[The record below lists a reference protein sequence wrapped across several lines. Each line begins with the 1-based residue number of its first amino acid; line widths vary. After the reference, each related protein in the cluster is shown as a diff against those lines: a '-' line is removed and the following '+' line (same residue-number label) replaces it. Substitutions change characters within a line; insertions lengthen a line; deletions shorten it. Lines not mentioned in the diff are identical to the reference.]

1 MTGIWRKCLAHWD
14 KCRQK
19 GQILVFTA
27 VLLPLLIAA
36 CGFTVDFGNMYMHK
50 SKLQNAAD
58 AAAIAG
64 GYAFRDNKENIDEHP
79 KADGAAKDSAKSNL
93 TNFDNISRL
102 CQARVDKDGVIYYR
116 VELSESVPVYFLS
129 FFGVGD
135 STNVTAESFAQIAY
149 TGGSS
154 GGSLFDNLFSYGS
167 GGFRSINASQN
178 PDNPSISQILDTS
191 FYQGRIVGMGADA
204 NMTKNYRHELLNL
217 NAKTH
222 YQNGSFTSMQDAIN
236 YSNAHPDDTMIVTPE
251 QDLNTSLD
259 YKLAEI
265 LGNAKADLAKNKL
278 IWTNKNNIGNI
289 KAQVMSKDIDYIYNP
304 TTNTPEHGPG
314 GNTEFIINDY
324 IPANGA
330 DKDTPLFVVV
340 DPPKNP
346 YYDGEGCYGTHTLTL
361 QGYNMPADSRPIVY
375 VYTGTGTINIEAN
388 NSTFYGAIYAP
399 YANIHIN
406 DQGLTF
412 HGSILSKGL
421 EITGKSTYIYK
432 KFLSDSAGTGSSGS
446 GNSTGNGTAS
456 SNATVG
462 LTSPP
467 ADISWN

>member
-1 MTGIWRKCLAHWD
+1 MFIGLKNYISDISSKA
-14 KCRQK
+14 QK
-19 GQILVFTA
+19 GQIIVFTA

-36 CGFTVDFGNMYMHK
+36 TGFTVDFGNMYMHK
-50 SKLQNAAD
+50 ARLQNAAD

-64 GYAFRDNKENIDEHP
+64 GHSFVQNNDTLSNHPHADEAAEKSIDLNHP
-79 KADGAAKDSAKSNL
+79 KIA
-93 TNFDNISRL
+93 NIIRDYK
-102 CQARVDKDGVIYYR
+102 ARNTDQGITIYR
-116 VELSESVPVYFLS
+116 VHLTESVPVYFLS

-178 PDNPSISQILDTS
+178 PDNPSISQILDAS

-204 NMTKNYRHELLNL
+204 DMTKNYRHELLNL

-222 YQNGSFTSMQDAIN
+222 YQDGSFTSMQDAIN

-278 IWTNKNNIGNI
+278 IWTNVNNIGNI

-304 TTNTPEHGPG
+304 VTDTPQWGI

-346 YYDGEGCYGTHTLTL
+346 WYDGEGCYGMHKLTL

-388 NSTFYGAIYAP
+388 NATFYGAIYAP
-399 YANIHIN
+399 YANIHMN

-446 GNSTGNGTAS
+446 GTGG
-456 SNATVG
+456 NANVS
-462 LTSPP
+462 LASPP
-467 ADISWN
+467 ADIDWND

>member
-1 MTGIWRKCLAHWD
+1 M
-14 KCRQK
+14 
-19 GQILVFTA
+19 
-27 VLLPLLIAA
+27 
-36 CGFTVDFGNMYMHK
+36 
-50 SKLQNAAD
+50 
-58 AAAIAG
+58 
-64 GYAFRDNKENIDEHP
+64 
-79 KADGAAKDSAKSNL
+79 
-93 TNFDNISRL
+93 
-102 CQARVDKDGVIYYR
+102 
-116 VELSESVPVYFLS
+116 PVYFLS

-178 PDNPSISQILDTS
+178 PDNPSISQILDAS

-204 NMTKNYRHELLNL
+204 DMTKNYRHELLNL

-278 IWTNKNNIGNI
+278 IWTNENNIGNI

-304 TTNTPEHGPG
+304 TTYTPEYGP
-314 GNTEFIINDY
+314 GNTEFKINDY

-346 YYDGEGCYGTHTLTL
+346 WYDGEGCYGTHKLTL

-388 NSTFYGAIYAP
+388 NATFYGAIYAP
-399 YANIHIN
+399 YANIHMN

-432 KFLSDSAGTGSSGS
+432 KFLSDSAGTGSSG
-446 GNSTGNGTAS
+446 NGT
-456 SNATVG
+456 G
-462 LTSPP
+462 EE
-467 ADISWN
+467 ISGTIPTT

>member
-64 GYAFRDNKENIDEHP
+64 GYAFRDNKENIDYHP
-79 KADGAAKDSAKSNL
+79 KADNASKESAKSNL
-93 TNFDNISRL
+93 TNFDNIVRL
-102 CQARVDKDGVIYYR
+102 CQARVDKAGVIYYR

-135 STNVTAESFAQIAY
+135 STTVTAESFAQIAY

-178 PDNPSISQILDTS
+178 PDNPSISQILDAS

-204 NMTKNYRHELLNL
+204 DMTKNYRHELLNI

-278 IWTNKNNIGNI
+278 IWTNENNIGNI

-304 TTNTPEHGPG
+304 TTDTPQWGP
-314 GNTEFIINDY
+314 GNTEFKINDY
-324 IPANGA
+324 IPAN
-330 DKDTPLFVVV
+330 DTNKNNPLFVVV
-340 DPPKNP
+340 DPPKSP
-346 YYDGEGCYGTHTLTL
+346 WGYGTHKLTL

-388 NSTFYGAIYAP
+388 NATFYGAIYAP
-399 YANIHIN
+399 YANIHMN

-432 KFLSDSAGTGSSGS
+432 KFLSDSAGTGSSG
-446 GNSTGNGTAS
+446 NGTAS

-467 ADISWN
+467 SDISWD

>member
-1 MTGIWRKCLAHWD
+1 MIALKKYITSMSARA
-14 KCRQK
+14 QK
-19 GQILVFTA
+19 GQIIVFTA

-36 CGFTVDFGNMYMHK
+36 TGFTVDFGNMYMHK
-50 SKLQNAAD
+50 SRLQNAAD

-64 GYAFRDNKENIDEHP
+64 GHSFVQNNDTLSNHPHADEAAEKSIALNHPQIADVKRDYRARNTEQNI
-79 KADGAAKDSAKSNL
+79 
-93 TNFDNISRL
+93 TI
-102 CQARVDKDGVIYYR
+102 YR
-116 VELSESVPVYFLS
+116 VHLTEAVPVYFLS

-178 PDNPSISQILDTS
+178 PDNPSISQILDAS

-204 NMTKNYRHELLNL
+204 DMTKNYRHELLNL

-278 IWTNKNNIGNI
+278 IWTNENNISNI
-289 KAQVMSKDIDYIYNP
+289 KSQVMSKDIDYIYNP
-304 TTNTPEHGPG
+304 TTESEYP
-314 GNTEFIINDY
+314 GNTEIKINDY

-340 DPPKNP
+340 DPPKGP
-346 YYDGEGCYGTHTLTL
+346 WGYGTHKLTL

-388 NSTFYGAIYAP
+388 NATFYGAIYAP
-399 YANIHIN
+399 YANIHMN

-446 GNSTGNGTAS
+446 GSGTGGNAS
-456 SNATVG
+456 VSLA
-462 LTSPP
+462 SPP
-467 ADISWN
+467 ADIDWND

>member
-1 MTGIWRKCLAHWD
+1 MFIGLKNYISDISSKA
-14 KCRQK
+14 QK
-19 GQILVFTA
+19 GQIIVFTA

-36 CGFTVDFGNMYMHK
+36 TGFTVDFGNMYMHK
-50 SKLQNAAD
+50 SRLQNAAD

-64 GYAFRDNKENIDEHP
+64 GHSFVQNNDTLSNHPHADEAAEKSIDLNHP
-79 KADGAAKDSAKSNL
+79 KIA
-93 TNFDNISRL
+93 NIIRDYK
-102 CQARVDKDGVIYYR
+102 ARNTDQGITIYR
-116 VELSESVPVYFLS
+116 VHLTESVPVYFLS

-135 STNVTAESFAQIAY
+135 STDVTAESFAQIAY

-154 GGSLFDNLFSYGS
+154 SGSLFDNLFSYGS

-178 PDNPSISQILDTS
+178 PDNPSISQILDAS

-204 NMTKNYRHELLNL
+204 DMTKNYGHELLNL
-217 NAKTH
+217 NAKAH
-222 YQNGSFTSMQDAIN
+222 YQDGSFTSMQDAIN

-278 IWTNKNNIGNI
+278 IWTNENNIGNI

-304 TTNTPEHGPG
+304 TTYAPEYGP
-314 GNTEFIINDY
+314 GNTEFKINDY

-346 YYDGEGCYGTHTLTL
+346 WYDGEGCYGTHKLTL

-388 NSTFYGAIYAP
+388 NATFYGAIYAP
-399 YANIHIN
+399 YANIHMN

-446 GNSTGNGTAS
+446 GTGGNAS
-456 SNATVG
+456 VS

-467 ADISWN
+467 ADIDWND

>member
-50 SKLQNAAD
+50 SRLQNAAD

-64 GYAFRDNKENIDEHP
+64 GYAFRDNKENIDYHP
-79 KADGAAKDSAKSNL
+79 KADNASKESAKSNL
-93 TNFDNISRL
+93 TNFDNIVRL
-102 CQARVDKDGVIYYR
+102 CQARVDKAGVIYYR

-135 STNVTAESFAQIAY
+135 STTVTAESFAQIAY

-154 GGSLFDNLFSYGS
+154 SGSLFDNLFSYGS

-178 PDNPSISQILDTS
+178 PDNPSISQILDAS

-204 NMTKNYRHELLNL
+204 DMTKNYRHELLNI

-278 IWTNKNNIGNI
+278 IWTNENNIGNI

-304 TTNTPEHGPG
+304 TTDTPQWGP
-314 GNTEFIINDY
+314 GNTEFKINDY
-324 IPANGA
+324 IPAN
-330 DKDTPLFVVV
+330 DTNKNNPLFVVV
-340 DPPKNP
+340 DPPKSP
-346 YYDGEGCYGTHTLTL
+346 WGYGTHKLTL

-388 NSTFYGAIYAP
+388 NATFYGAIYAP
-399 YANIHIN
+399 YANIHMN

-432 KFLSDSAGTGSSGS
+432 KFLSDSAGTGSSG
-446 GNSTGNGTAS
+446 NGTAS

-467 ADISWN
+467 SDISWD

>member
-27 VLLPLLIAA
+27 VLLPLLMAA

-50 SKLQNAAD
+50 SRLQNAAD

-64 GYAFRDNKENIDEHP
+64 GYAFRDNKENIDNHP
-79 KADGAAKDSAKSNL
+79 HADEAAEKSIALNHPQIADVKRDYRARN
-93 TNFDNISRL
+93 TEQNIT
-102 CQARVDKDGVIYYR
+102 IYR
-116 VELSESVPVYFLS
+116 VHLTEAVPVYFLS

-178 PDNPSISQILDTS
+178 PDNPSISQILDTA

-204 NMTKNYRHELLNL
+204 DMTKNYRHELLNL

-278 IWTNKNNIGNI
+278 IWNKNNIGNI

-304 TTNTPEHGPG
+304 TTNTPEHGP

-446 GNSTGNGTAS
+446 GNGTAS

>member
-1 MTGIWRKCLAHWD
+1 MFIGLKNYISDISSKA
-14 KCRQK
+14 QK
-19 GQILVFTA
+19 GQIIVFTA

-36 CGFTVDFGNMYMHK
+36 TGFTVDFGNMYMHK
-50 SKLQNAAD
+50 ARLQNAAD

-64 GYAFRDNKENIDEHP
+64 GHSFVQNNDTLSNHPHADEAAEKSIALNHPQIADVKRDYRARNTEQNI
-79 KADGAAKDSAKSNL
+79 
-93 TNFDNISRL
+93 TI
-102 CQARVDKDGVIYYR
+102 YR
-116 VELSESVPVYFLS
+116 VHLTEAVPVYFLS

-178 PDNPSISQILDTS
+178 PDNPSISQILDAS

-204 NMTKNYRHELLNL
+204 DMTKNYRHELLNL

-278 IWTNKNNIGNI
+278 IWTNENNISNI
-289 KAQVMSKDIDYIYNP
+289 KSQVLSKDIDYIYNP
-304 TTNTPEHGPG
+304 TTNTPEYGPG
-314 GNTEFIINDY
+314 GNTEFKINDY
-324 IPANGA
+324 IPANESTK
-330 DKDTPLFVVV
+330 DKPLFVVV
-340 DPPKNP
+340 DPPKSP
-346 YYDGEGCYGTHTLTL
+346 WGYGTHKLTL

-399 YANIHIN
+399 YANIHMN

-432 KFLSDSAGTGSSGS
+432 KFLSDSAGTGSSG
-446 GNSTGNGTAS
+446 NGTGG
-456 SNATVG
+456 NANVS
-462 LTSPP
+462 LASPP
-467 ADISWN
+467 DNIDWND

>member
-1 MTGIWRKCLAHWD
+1 MTCIWRKCLTHWN

-50 SKLQNAAD
+50 SRLQNAAD

-64 GYAFRDNKENIDEHP
+64 GYAFRDNKENIDYHP
-79 KADGAAKDSAKSNL
+79 KADNASKESAKSNL
-93 TNFDNISRL
+93 TNFDNIGRL
-102 CQARVDKDGVIYYR
+102 CQARVDKAGVIYYR

-154 GGSLFDNLFSYGS
+154 SGSLFDNLFSYGS

-178 PDNPSISQILDTS
+178 PDNPSISQILDAS

-204 NMTKNYRHELLNL
+204 DMTKNYRHELLNL

-278 IWTNKNNIGNI
+278 IWTNENNIGNI
-289 KAQVMSKDIDYIYNP
+289 KDQVMSKDIDYIYNP
-304 TTNTPEHGPG
+304 TTDTPQWGP
-314 GNTEFIINDY
+314 GNTEFKINDY
-324 IPANGA
+324 IPAN
-330 DKDTPLFVVV
+330 DTNKNNPLFVVV
-340 DPPKNP
+340 DPPKSP
-346 YYDGEGCYGTHTLTL
+346 WGYGTHKLTL

-388 NSTFYGAIYAP
+388 NATFYGAIYAP
-399 YANIHIN
+399 YANIHMN

-432 KFLSDSAGTGSSGS
+432 KFLSDSAGTGSSG
-446 GNSTGNGTAS
+446 NGTAS

-467 ADISWN
+467 SDISWD

>member
-1 MTGIWRKCLAHWD
+1 MFIGLKNYISDISSKA
-14 KCRQK
+14 QK
-19 GQILVFTA
+19 GQIIVFTA
-27 VLLPLLIAA
+27 VLLPLLIA
-36 CGFTVDFGNMYMHK
+36 GTGLTVDFGNMYMHK
-50 SKLQNAAD
+50 ARLQNAAD

-64 GYAFRDNKENIDEHP
+64 GHSFVQNNDTLSNHPHADEAAEKSIDLNHP
-79 KADGAAKDSAKSNL
+79 KIA
-93 TNFDNISRL
+93 NIIRDYK
-102 CQARVDKDGVIYYR
+102 ARNTDQGITIYR
-116 VELSESVPVYFLS
+116 VHLTESVPVYFLS

-135 STNVTAESFAQIAY
+135 STDVTAESFAQIAY

-178 PDNPSISQILDTS
+178 PDNPSISQILDAS

-204 NMTKNYRHELLNL
+204 DMTKNYRHELLNL

-222 YQNGSFTSMQDAIN
+222 YQDGSFTSMQDAIN

-278 IWTNKNNIGNI
+278 IWTNENNIGNI

-304 TTNTPEHGPG
+304 TTNTPEYGPG
-314 GNTEFIINDY
+314 GNTEFKINDY

-340 DPPKNP
+340 DPPKSP
-346 YYDGEGCYGTHTLTL
+346 WGYGTHKLTL

-399 YANIHIN
+399 YANIHMN

-432 KFLSDSAGTGSSGS
+432 KFLSDSAGTGSSG
-446 GNSTGNGTAS
+446 NGTGG
-456 SNATVG
+456 NANVS
-462 LTSPP
+462 LASPP
-467 ADISWN
+467 DNIDWND

>member
-1 MTGIWRKCLAHWD
+1 MLIALKKYITGMSARA
-14 KCRQK
+14 QK
-19 GQILVFTA
+19 GQIIVFTA
-27 VLLPLLIAA
+27 FLLPLLIAA
-36 CGFTVDFGNMYMHK
+36 TGFTVDFGNMYMHK
-50 SKLQNAAD
+50 ARLQNAAD

-64 GYAFRDNKENIDEHP
+64 GHSFVQNNDTLSNHPHADEAAEKSIALNHPQIADVKRDYRARSTEQNI
-79 KADGAAKDSAKSNL
+79 
-93 TNFDNISRL
+93 TI
-102 CQARVDKDGVIYYR
+102 YR
-116 VELSESVPVYFLS
+116 VHLTEAVPVYFLS

-135 STNVTAESFAQIAY
+135 SANVTAESFAQIAY

-178 PDNPSISQILDTS
+178 PDNPSISQILDAS

-204 NMTKNYRHELLNL
+204 DMTKNYRHELLNL

-278 IWTNKNNIGNI
+278 IWTNVNNIGNI

-304 TTNTPEHGPG
+304 TTDTPQWGP

-340 DPPKNP
+340 DPPKSP
-346 YYDGEGCYGTHTLTL
+346 WGYGTHKLTL

-388 NSTFYGAIYAP
+388 NATFYGAIYAP
-399 YANIHIN
+399 YANIHMN

-432 KFLSDSAGTGSSGS
+432 KFLSDSAGTGSSG
-446 GNSTGNGTAS
+446 NGTAS

-467 ADISWN
+467 SDISWD

>member
-1 MTGIWRKCLAHWD
+1 MTCIWRKCLTHWN

-50 SKLQNAAD
+50 SRLQNAAD

-64 GYAFRDNKENIDEHP
+64 GYAFRDNKENIDYHP
-79 KADGAAKDSAKSNL
+79 KADNASKESAKSNL
-93 TNFDNISRL
+93 TNFDNIGRL
-102 CQARVDKDGVIYYR
+102 CQARVDKAGVIYYR

-135 STNVTAESFAQIAY
+135 STTVTAESFAQIAY

-178 PDNPSISQILDTS
+178 PDNPSISQILDAS

-204 NMTKNYRHELLNL
+204 DMTKNYRHELLNL

-278 IWTNKNNIGNI
+278 IWTNENNIGNI
-289 KAQVMSKDIDYIYNP
+289 KDQVMSKDIDYIYNP
-304 TTNTPEHGPG
+304 TTDTPQWGP
-314 GNTEFIINDY
+314 GNTEFKINDY
-324 IPANGA
+324 IPAN
-330 DKDTPLFVVV
+330 DTNKNNPLFVVV

-346 YYDGEGCYGTHTLTL
+346 WYDGEGCYGTHKLTL

-388 NSTFYGAIYAP
+388 NATFYGAIYAP
-399 YANIHIN
+399 YANIHMN

-432 KFLSDSAGTGSSGS
+432 KFLSDSAGTGSSG
-446 GNSTGNGTAS
+446 NGTGGNAS
-456 SNATVG
+456 VSLA
-462 LTSPP
+462 SPP
-467 ADISWN
+467 DNIDWND